1 MDTTAPGTQIPTP
14 RVQTGHLV
22 MTASVRRWLR
32 TREHGPTDIARLLS
46 RHASGDWGDVSAE
59 YAAMNE
65 QAVNSGQLLFSAY
78 DIDGQTFWVITEADR
93 SVTTVLLPED
103 R

>member
-1 MDTTAPGTQIPTP
+1 MDATAPSTPTP

-32 TREHGPTDIARLLS
+32 TRQHGPTDIAGLLT
-46 RHASGDWGDVSAE
+46 RHASGDWGSISAE

-65 QAVNSGQLLFSAY
+65 QAVRSGQLLFSAY
-78 DIDGQTFWVITEADR
+78 DIDDQTFWVITEADR